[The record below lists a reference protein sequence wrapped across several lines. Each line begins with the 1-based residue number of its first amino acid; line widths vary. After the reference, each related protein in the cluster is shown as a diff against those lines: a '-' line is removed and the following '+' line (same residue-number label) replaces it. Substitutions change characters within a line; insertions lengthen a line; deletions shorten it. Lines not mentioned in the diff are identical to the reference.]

1 MHLRWRNLEVFS
13 ETSTKSSCSSSE
25 SMKTGSRNLAS
36 SWTGSMSILSAQR
49 SGLLL
54 LGVSSSPLREIDLL
68 MCLGPLADLLRD
80 RCLDLLRLDLLRDL
94 RYLSLGDLLRDRCLD
109 LFRLDLLRDLWSL
122 SVGGDLL
129 RDSPVLAVAP
139 LSFIW

>member
-36 SWTGSMSILSAQR
+36 SWAGSMSILSAQR

-129 RDSPVLAVAP
+129 RGSPVLAVAP

>member
-1 MHLRWRNLEVFS
+1 
-13 ETSTKSSCSSSE
+13 
-25 SMKTGSRNLAS
+25 
-36 SWTGSMSILSAQR
+36 
-49 SGLLL
+49 
-54 LGVSSSPLREIDLL
+54 